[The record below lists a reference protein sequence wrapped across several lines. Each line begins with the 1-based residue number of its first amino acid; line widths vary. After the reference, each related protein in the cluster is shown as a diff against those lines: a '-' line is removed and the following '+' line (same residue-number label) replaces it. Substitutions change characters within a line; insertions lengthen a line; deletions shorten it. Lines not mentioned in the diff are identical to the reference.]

1 MARKSKGFSEIL
13 KQERANKNHQKEL
26 EKLQQKI
33 REGPLGDKFANMV
46 TNPKGEVKMSE
57 VLEEFVE
64 PYLEFIH
71 NPIERENL
79 FKVAVT
85 AWNLALIPENAR
97 QSTID
102 KFIKK
107 GLKGNDPLIQQQD
120 MREILDE
127 LIARKLEFFA
137 KNTRFIIDFQ
147 LEDTGKEFHISVAS
161 TLLKPIVS
169 DSGD

>member
-1 MARKSKGFSEIL
+1 MARKSKAFGEIL
-13 KQERANKNHQKEL
+13 KQERTNKSHQKRL

-46 TNPKGEVKMSE
+46 TNPKGGVKMSE

-64 PYLEFIH
+64 PYLAFID
-71 NPIERENL
+71 NSSERENL
-79 FKVAVT
+79 LKVAVT

-97 QSTID
+97 QSRID
-102 KFIKK
+102 DFIKV
-107 GLKGNDPLIQQQD
+107 GFKGNDPLAQQYT
-120 MREILDE
+120 REILDE
-127 LIARKLEFFA
+127 LIARKLELFA

-169 DSGD
+169 DSAD